1 MMRECRITFVLLS
14 FALVVACSQSGT
26 TNPSSVSGSGGSL
39 AEVTGQGNSPTDA
52 VIQFGQADVG
62 TNFPPSAE
70 HDHSGNAKDNLV
82 PRTVVIQ
89 QGGTVTFNVP
99 AGVHQIK
106 IFKPGKDPEDVSLA
120 SPTTLA
126 AFAKCA
132 GPAVVNAPLVISDT
146 ANLEA
151 AIPVPCFSATSVSH
165 KFNTPGRY
173 LVICAFIPHFQ
184 SAMYGWV
191 EVKES

>member
-1 MMRECRITFVLLS
+1 MRECRITSVLS
-14 FALVVACSQSGT
+14 FLVLAVACSQTGT
-26 TNPSSVSGSGGSL
+26 TNPSSISGAGGSL
-39 AEVTGQGNSPTDA
+39 AQVTGQGNSPTEA
-52 VIQFGQADVG
+52 VVQFGQVDVG
-62 TNFPPSAE
+62 TDFPPAAE
-70 HDHSGNAKDNLV
+70 HDGSGHAKDNLV

-120 SPTTLA
+120 NPTTLA

-165 KFNTPGRY
+165 AFNTPGRY

-184 SAMYGWV
+184 VAMYGWV